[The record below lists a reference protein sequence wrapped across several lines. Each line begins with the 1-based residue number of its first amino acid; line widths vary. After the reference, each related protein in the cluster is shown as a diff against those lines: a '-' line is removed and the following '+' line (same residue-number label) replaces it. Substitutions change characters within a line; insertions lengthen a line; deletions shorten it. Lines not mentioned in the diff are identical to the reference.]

1 MNGETVIKAK
11 TKEARWARTRAL
23 EPPSRTCVSLIKSL
37 KEDQIVCQDGL
48 ISGNLQLQLHRL
60 SSLVLS
66 QNINVYRSDAS
77 VVLIADLGG
86 WRLITI
92 LMVCRLIIRSVS
104 LRIGVCS
111 SVFAWLCV
119 CLSVRACVR
128 YIICVCMCTC
138 VCFIEFIHVSV
149 ILFICVYVCFISILC
164 V

>member
-1 MNGETVIKAK
+1 MSRRTNIWELIAAAAPTVV
-11 TKEARWARTRAL
+11 AR
-23 EPPSRTCVSLIKSL
+23 PFPKY
-37 KEDQIVCQDGL
+37 K
-48 ISGNLQLQLHRL
+48 
-60 SSLVLS
+60 
-66 QNINVYRSDAS
+66 YRSDAS

-149 ILFICVYVCFISILC
+149 ILFICVCMFHFDFVCLKSMC
-164 V
+164 VCVCA